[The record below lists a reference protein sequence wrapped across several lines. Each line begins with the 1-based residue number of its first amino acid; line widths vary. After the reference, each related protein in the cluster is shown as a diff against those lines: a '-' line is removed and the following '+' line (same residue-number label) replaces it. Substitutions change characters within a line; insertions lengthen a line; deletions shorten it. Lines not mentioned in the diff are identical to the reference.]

1 MLSIFVTK
9 KKLIETKAMLLNDFF
24 IISEQIQT
32 DLREIKKE
40 IRKNNDKIQVIMEL
54 ASKIESYIGGITV
67 KKADVKKE
75 SKERRE
81 NPAKKVY
88 LKKESDSFTY
98 DKYNTIKVT
107 KYNTFLALRDYN
119 KRYPN
124 SGGVESSS
132 IVNAYISDGVKDDVV
147 KVRNR
152 VCTHLHLLKKEGKI
166 IEVGDSLYRKKYKD
180 A

>member
-1 MLSIFVTK
+1 
-9 KKLIETKAMLLNDFF
+9 MLLNDFCVSLQK
-24 IISEQIQT
+24 IET

-54 ASKIESYIGGITV
+54 ASKIESHIGGVAV

-75 SKERRE
+75 SKEKQE
-81 NPAKKVY
+81 NPVKKVY
-88 LKKESDSFTY
+88 SKKEADSYTY

-107 KYNTFLALRDYN
+107 KDNTFLGLRNYN

-152 VCTHLHLLKKEGKI
+152 VCTHLLLLKKEGKI
-166 IEVGDSLYRKKYKD
+166 IEVGDSLYRKKYK
-180 A
+180 AA